1 MKTQKPAVTDFTTYE
16 PIGGPAAFVAGPV
29 LSIKGDRLYAVLVLR
44 LSPKGLDD
52 ILKLSHGA
60 GRTAETYLV
69 GQDFLMRSN
78 SRFESDSTIM
88 KRKVDIEAVREALQG
103 KSGDAVAKDYR
114 GESVLIAYSDVGLK
128 GMGKLGADFKWG
140 IFAQIDLSEA
150 VQPAVTLAYRIIL
163 IAFLIAILALVVAYI
178 LAKTMA
184 RPIGALA
191 GQVSLV
197 GGGDLTVD
205 IPAQKRH
212 DEVGALAR
220 AFQAMLDSLRGQT
233 HHTLEGVNV
242 LSSSTTEISATA
254 SQLATSTQT
263 TATAVTQTVATV
275 DEVRQAATVASEQA
289 KKVADRAL
297 QSVQISESGKKA
309 TEDTIHR
316 MNLIKDQ
323 MESIGETVVRLS
335 EHSQAIGNII
345 ATVQDLADQS
355 NLLAVNASIEAA
367 RAGDYGKGF
376 AVVAHEIKTL
386 ADQSRQATEQVTSIL
401 QDTRRWVSAVVMA
414 TEQGGKAV
422 DAGVAQSVR
431 ASESIRLLTEGV
443 TSSSKDATIIHVSS
457 EQQVVGM
464 NQVASAMA
472 NIAQAMDQN
481 MAGTAQLEAEARKL
495 DELGGS
501 LKELIKRYRV

>member
-1 MKTQKPAVTDFTTYE
+1 M
-16 PIGGPAAFVAGPV
+16 
-29 LSIKGDRLYAVLVLR
+29 
-44 LSPKGLDD
+44 
-52 ILKLSHGA
+52 
-60 GRTAETYLV
+60 
-69 GQDFLMRSN
+69 
-78 SRFESDSTIM
+78 
-88 KRKVDIEAVREALQG
+88 
-103 KSGDAVAKDYR
+103 AKDYR

-128 GMGKLGADFKWG
+128 GLEKLGADFKWG
-140 IFAQIDLSEA
+140 IFAQIDLNEA

-297 QSVQISESGKKA
+297 QSVQISESGKKQPR
-309 TEDTIHR
+309 TPFT
-316 MNLIKDQ
+316 
-323 MESIGETVVRLS
+323 G
-335 EHSQAIGNII
+335 
-345 ATVQDLADQS
+345 
-355 NLLAVNASIEAA
+355 
-367 RAGDYGKGF
+367 
-376 AVVAHEIKTL
+376 
-386 ADQSRQATEQVTSIL
+386 
-401 QDTRRWVSAVVMA
+401 
-414 TEQGGKAV
+414 
-422 DAGVAQSVR
+422 
-431 ASESIRLLTEGV
+431 
-443 TSSSKDATIIHVSS
+443 
-457 EQQVVGM
+457 
-464 NQVASAMA
+464 
-472 NIAQAMDQN
+472 
-481 MAGTAQLEAEARKL
+481 
-495 DELGGS
+495 
-501 LKELIKRYRV
+501 